1 MQATELTNT
10 QALIS
15 RYYTE
20 EKAKK
25 AQALTRATLN
35 LQLDANDLAM
45 LSTIAKR
52 FGKSRDDLAKD
63 VLSNALID
71 LLTQLE
77 PGERKL
83 IARDADEMG
92 NSMSRE
98 IADENGLKE
107 VDHKPNVWTGH
118 ERNIAKI
125 EKKRAKELEDALKAE
140 KLAQKAANFKEEVIT
155 SNEPLIEEEAAVNT
169 DSMAEAQEVEADID
183 ATDFEVEGSEI
194 ETSETEDFDTEASN
208 EEAELDST
216 VAEDTTDSANESEE
230 QESAFA

>member
-1 MQATELTNT
+1 MSTQELTST
-10 QALIS
+10 QALID

-25 AQALTRATLN
+25 AQALAHASLN

-63 VLSNALID
+63 VLSHALID

-92 NSMSRE
+92 SSLSRE
-98 IADENGLKE
+98 IAEENGLKN
-107 VDHKPNVWTGH
+107 VNHKANVWTTH
-118 ERNIAKI
+118 ERSIAKV

-140 KLAQKAANFKEEVIT
+140 KQARKSANFSEEVQT
-155 SNEPLIEEEAAVNT
+155 SNEAAELTVAV
-169 DSMAEAQEVEADID
+169 AEAEEVEA
-183 ATDFEVEGSEI
+183 EVELEAEAENQAEESE
-194 ETSETEDFDTEASN
+194 SADTESTDTESTDAEN
-208 EEAELDST
+208 ADIEAEST
-216 VAEDTTDSANESEE
+216 NEDVQQATEEEST
-230 QESAFA
+230 QPTFA

>member
-1 MQATELTNT
+1 MQAPELTNT
-10 QALIS
+10 QALIN

-45 LSTIAKR
+45 LSIIAKR
-52 FGKSRDDLAKD
+52 FGKSRDELAKD

-92 NSMSRE
+92 NTMARE
-98 IADENGLKE
+98 IAEENGLKDI
-107 VDHKPNVWTGH
+107 DHKPSVWIGH
-118 ERNIAKI
+118 ERNIS
-125 EKKRAKELEDALKAE
+125 KAE
-140 KLAQKAANFKEEVIT
+140 KKLAKV
-155 SNEPLIEEEAAVNT
+155 LEEARKAEKQAQAPENITEKISTDTEDAMQETQPESDLNPDMVANT
-169 DSMAEAQEVEADID
+169 EVSPLVAEISSEESKVVDEN
-183 ATDFEVEGSEI
+183 GSEN
-194 ETSETEDFDTEASN
+194 STEKSP
-208 EEAELDST
+208 S
-216 VAEDTTDSANESEE
+216 V
-230 QESAFA
+230 FA

>member
-1 MQATELTNT
+1 MPASELTNT
-10 QALIS
+10 QALID

-25 AQALTRATLN
+25 AQALTRASLN

-63 VLSNALID
+63 VLSHALID

-92 NSMSRE
+92 NTMARE
-98 IADENGLKE
+98 IAEENGIKDI
-107 VDHKPNVWTGH
+107 DHKPNVWTGH
-118 ERNIAKI
+118 ERAIAKA
-125 EKKRAKELEDALKAE
+125 EKKRAKELEEAKKAE
-140 KLAQKAANFKEEVIT
+140 QQTQAAANLSEEAMA
-155 SNEPLIEEEAAVNT
+155 SNEAV
-169 DSMAEAQEVEADID
+169 AELTEVESP
-183 ATDFEVEGSEI
+183 TEVKSQEAEL
-194 ETSETEDFDTEASN
+194 EASN
-208 EEAELDST
+208 EAANLEGSHSDDNSAETEPTASPST
-216 VAEDTTDSANESEE
+216 V
-230 QESAFA
+230 FA

>member
-1 MQATELTNT
+1 MQASELTNT
-10 QALIS
+10 QALIN

-52 FGKSRDDLAKD
+52 FGKSRDELAKD

-77 PGERKL
+77 SGERKL

-92 NSMSRE
+92 NSMARE
-98 IADENGLKE
+98 IAEENGIKDI
-107 VDHKPNVWTGH
+107 DHKPSIWAGH
-118 ERNIAKI
+118 ERNISKA
-125 EKKRAKELEDALKAE
+125 EKKRAKEQEEARKAE
-140 KLAQKAANFKEEVIT
+140 KQAQASADIAEET
-155 SNEPLIEEEAAVNT
+155 SASTEETMQEVQPESGFSQDMMADTEIEADMETATLV
-169 DSMAEAQEVEADID
+169 AEAS
-183 ATDFEVEGSEI
+183 SE
-194 ETSETEDFDTEASN
+194 
-208 EEAELDST
+208 
-216 VAEDTTDSANESEE
+216 ESEFVS
-230 QESAFA
+230 ESASESSTKESPSTFA

>member
-1 MQATELTNT
+1 MQAQELTST
-10 QALIS
+10 QALID

-25 AQALTRATLN
+25 AQALAHASLN

-63 VLSNALID
+63 VLSHALID

-92 NSMSRE
+92 SSMSRE
-98 IADENGLKE
+98 IAEENGLKNVE
-107 VDHKPNVWTGH
+107 HKTNVWTTH
-118 ERNIAKI
+118 ERSIAKV
-125 EKKRAKELEDALKAE
+125 EKKRAKEQEDALKAE
-140 KLAQKAANFKEEVIT
+140 KQARKSANFTEEV
-155 SNEPLIEEEAAVNT
+155 
-169 DSMAEAQEVEADID
+169 Q
-183 ATDFEVEGSEI
+183 
-194 ETSETEDFDTEASN
+194 ASN
-208 EEAELDST
+208 EIAELEATELEAEELEIAETESEAENEAADTETASIESADLETVNTEST
-216 VAEDTTDSANESEE
+216 ELEAETANEENST
-230 QESAFA
+230 ESTLA

>member
-25 AQALTRATLN
+25 AQALTRATQN
-35 LQLDANDLAM
+35 MQLDANDMAM

-155 SNEPLIEEEAAVNT
+155 SNEPLIEEAEVNA
-169 DSMAEAQEVEADID
+169 DSMSEAQEVEAEID
-183 ATDFEVEGSEI
+183 ATDSEVEVSEV
-194 ETSETEDFDTEASN
+194 EASETEDFDTEASN
-208 EEAELDST
+208 EESELDST
-216 VAEDTTDSANESEE
+216 VAEDTSDSANESEE

>member
-1 MQATELTNT
+1 MQAPELTNT
-10 QALIS
+10 QALIN

-45 LSTIAKR
+45 LSVIAKR

-63 VLSNALID
+63 ILSNALID

-98 IADENGLKE
+98 IAEENGLKD

-125 EKKRAKELEDALKAE
+125 EKKRAKELEDALKKE
-140 KLAQKAANFKEEVIT
+140 KLAQKAANFKEEVNT
-155 SNEPLIEEEAAVNT
+155 SNEALAIESEAQASEVQEAEISAS
-169 DSMAEAQEVEADID
+169 DSMVTEDTQIL
-183 ATDFEVEGSEI
+183 
-194 ETSETEDFDTEASN
+194 ETESLETEDSIEAAT
-208 EEAELDST
+208 EEAEIEST
-216 VAEDTTDSANESEE
+216 EAEESEDTVSEE
-230 QESAFA
+230 QESTFA

>member
-98 IADENGLKE
+98 IAEENGLKD

-140 KLAQKAANFKEEVIT
+140 KLAQKEANFKEEVNT
-155 SNEPLIEEEAAVNT
+155 SNEPLIEEAANT
-169 DSMAEAQEVEADID
+169 AEAQAVETEID
-183 ATDFEVEGSEI
+183 ATDSEVKGSEI
-194 ETSETEDFDTEASN
+194 ESSEVEASETESHDTESLETEVSN
-208 EEAELDST
+208 EATSD
-216 VAEDTTDSANESEE
+216 NETEE

>member
-1 MQATELTNT
+1 MPASELTNT
-10 QALIS
+10 QALID

-25 AQALTRATLN
+25 AQALTRASLN

-63 VLSNALID
+63 VLSHALID

-92 NSMSRE
+92 NSMARE
-98 IADENGLKE
+98 IAEENGIKDI
-107 VDHKPNVWTGH
+107 DHKPNVWTGH
-118 ERNIAKI
+118 ERAIAKA
-125 EKKRAKELEDALKAE
+125 EKKRAKELEEAKKAE
-140 KLAQKAANFKEEVIT
+140 QQARASANLSEEAMASSEVSESNDLENSDETQTSEQSTIEQDMAEPENTASEMANTEAANSVDD
-155 SNEPLIEEEAAVNT
+155 N
-169 DSMAEAQEVEADID
+169 
-183 ATDFEVEGSEI
+183 SEL
-194 ETSETEDFDTEASN
+194 SQ
-208 EEAELDST
+208 DST
-216 VAEDTTDSANESEE
+216 ASTV
-230 QESAFA
+230 FA

>member
-1 MQATELTNT
+1 MPAPELTNT
-10 QALIS
+10 QALID

-25 AQALTRATLN
+25 AQALTHASLN

-92 NSMSRE
+92 NTMARE
-98 IADENGLKE
+98 IAEENGLKDI
-107 VDHKPNVWTGH
+107 DHKPSVWIGH
-118 ERNIAKI
+118 ERNIS
-125 EKKRAKELEDALKAE
+125 KAE
-140 KLAQKAANFKEEVIT
+140 KKLAKA
-155 SNEPLIEEEAAVNT
+155 LEEARKAEKQVQAPEKINT
-169 DSMAEAQEVEADID
+169 
-183 ATDFEVEGSEI
+183 
-194 ETSETEDFDTEASN
+194 ETEDAMQETQPEADLN
-208 EEAELDST
+208 PDMVENMEVST
-216 VAEDTTDSANESEE
+216 LVAETSSEE
-230 QESAFA
+230 SKVMTENASENSTEKSPSVFA

>member
-1 MQATELTNT
+1 MQAPELTNT
-10 QALIS
+10 QALIN

-45 LSTIAKR
+45 LSVIAKR

-63 VLSNALID
+63 ILSNALID

-98 IADENGLKE
+98 IAEENGLKD

-125 EKKRAKELEDALKAE
+125 EKKRAKELEDALKKE
-140 KLAQKAANFKEEVIT
+140 KLAQKAANFKEEVNT
-155 SNEPLIEEEAAVNT
+155 SNEALAIE
-169 DSMAEAQEVEADID
+169 SEAQASEVQ
-183 ATDFEVEGSEI
+183 
-194 ETSETEDFDTEASN
+194 
-208 EEAELDST
+208 EAEISASEPV
-216 VAEDTTDSANESEE
+216 VAEDTQILETESLETESLETEDSIEAATEEAEIESTEAEESEDTVSEE
-230 QESAFA
+230 QESTFA